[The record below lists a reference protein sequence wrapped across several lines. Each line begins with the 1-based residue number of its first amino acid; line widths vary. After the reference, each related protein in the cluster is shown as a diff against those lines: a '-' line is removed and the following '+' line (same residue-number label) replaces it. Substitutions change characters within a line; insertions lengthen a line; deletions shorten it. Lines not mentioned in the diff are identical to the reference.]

1 MIKGE
6 ITFDRFIR
14 GVLFVL
20 AAVGVYMLL
29 DVLSGVLWQ
38 FFLAWLLAYLLY
50 PLVRF
55 LERRCY
61 IRIRAV
67 SIFVSLLLVIGVF
80 VGILYIAIP
89 PTLSQISRLADD
101 VMIYVTEWAG
111 KTRITDQ
118 ILAFVSKNYNEK
130 EVLKMLQNDSTWDT
144 LGYIGEQMWLFLS
157 ETLDVLMGLLNVF
170 VVFLYLFF
178 ILLDYENISE
188 GWTKFI
194 PADKREMTK
203 QVFHDL
209 ETGMNAYFRG
219 QGLIAF
225 LVGVLFSVGF
235 LIIDFP
241 LAIGLGLFIGLLNM
255 VPYLQLLGFLPVT
268 VLALLKASDT
278 GESFWEIMAMAV
290 VVFCV
295 VQAIQDMV
303 LTPRIMGKAM
313 GLNPAIIL
321 LSLSVWG
328 CLLGFIGLVIALP
341 LTTICIS
348 YYKRFIVE
356 EE

>member
-14 GVLFVL
+14 GILMVLF
-20 AAVGVYMLL
+20 AVGVYLLL

-38 FFLAWLLAYLLY
+38 FFLAWLLAYMLY

-55 LERRCY
+55 LEKRCY

-67 SIFVSLLLVIGVF
+67 SILLSLLLVLGALVGV
-80 VGILYIAIP
+80 LYIAIP
-89 PTLSQISRLADD
+89 PTINQLHLLTDD
-101 VMIYVTEWAG
+101 LIMYVTEWAG
-111 KTRITDQ
+111 KTQITDQ
-118 ILAFVSKNYNEK
+118 VLEYIMRNYNEEK
-130 EVLKMLQNDSTWDT
+130 VMALLHNDSTWDT
-144 LGYIGEQMWLFLS
+144 LGYLGQQLWVFLS
-157 ETLDVLMGLLNVF
+157 ETLNVLMGLLNVF

-178 ILLDYENISE
+178 ILLDYETISQ
-188 GWTKFI
+188 GWVKFI
-194 PADKREMTK
+194 PADRREMT
-203 QVFHDL
+203 QNVFHDL
-209 ETGMNAYFRG
+209 KTGMNAYFRG
-219 QGLIAF
+219 QGLIVL
-225 LVGVLFSVGF
+225 LVGILFSIGF

-241 LAIGLGLFIGLLNM
+241 LAIGLGLFIGLLNF

-278 GESFWEIMAMAV
+278 GESFWGIMAMAV
-290 VVFCV
+290 AVFCV
-295 VQAIQDMV
+295 VQVLQDMV
-303 LTPRIMGKAM
+303 LTPKIMGKAM

-348 YYKRFIVE
+348 YYKRFVVE
-356 EE
+356 E